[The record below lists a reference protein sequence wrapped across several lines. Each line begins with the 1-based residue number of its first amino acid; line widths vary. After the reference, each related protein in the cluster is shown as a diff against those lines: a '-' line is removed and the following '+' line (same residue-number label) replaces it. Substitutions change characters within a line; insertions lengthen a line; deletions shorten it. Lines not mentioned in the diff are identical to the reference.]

1 MSAMRGK
8 DTKMENDRGCF
19 SAEWVGKISLIPS
32 CWNREEECNGGE
44 EWVIWLSGKAVFL
57 INALSGAFLVSR
69 TVKNLPTMLETLVQ
83 SVGQEDP
90 LQKGMATHSSIL
102 AWRIPWTEKP
112 GRLQSIGLQRVGHD
126 WAHMRSDM
134 QFASS
139 KNSLDEEFNF
149 FNREYA
155 IHIFYIVLSV
165 CESCIF
171 QEISLLPNLWNWL
184 MEKHF

>member
-19 SAEWVGKISLIPS
+19 SAEWLGKISLIPS

-57 INALSGAFLVSR
+57 INAFSGAFLVSR

-102 AWRIPWTEKP
+102 AWRIPWTEEP
-112 GRLQSIGLQRVGHD
+112 GGLQSLRLQRIGHEWVTNLKKRKKQHTACVRIHRD
-126 WAHMRSDM
+126 
-134 QFASS
+134 ASEA
-139 KNSLDEEFNF
+139 KERKGKKE
-149 FNREYA
+149 RGTR
-155 IHIFYIVLSV
+155 
-165 CESCIF
+165 
-171 QEISLLPNLWNWL
+171 
-184 MEKHF
+184 